1 MEGGRGWAALKEPAW
16 PQRLLKMAGVKWGR
30 GAARARSFPLFAP
43 PESETLSSA
52 VSWFVPLGFGASPGQ
67 E

>member
-1 MEGGRGWAALKEPAW
+1 MEGGWDRAALKEPAW
-16 PQRLLKMAGVKWGR
+16 PQLLLKMAGVKWGR
-30 GAARARSFPLFAP
+30 RAARARSFPLSA

-52 VSWFVPLGFGASPGQ
+52 VSWFAPLGFEGAPGQ